1 MFLIA
6 SVELNFITVSRSVD
20 HQEERLQIRKDEN
33 RIDQEDLNVALGT
46 NIENS

>member
-1 MFLIA
+1 MLLVISA
-6 SVELNFITVSRSVD
+6 VINLITVFRSVD